1 MPPSM
6 SNELSMPTPL
16 DSPPTGRL
24 TGAIHH
30 YPVRVYY
37 EDTDAGGIVYHAN
50 YLRFAERAR
59 TEMLRCVGFAHNDLI
74 GEHRV
79 MLAVRSLEIDY
90 VQPARLDDALAIVTK
105 ILAVGGASIK
115 LSQLVF
121 HLGAPDRVCSR
132 IRLRLAC
139 IDGNARPARLPEDF
153 LARALALIVKE

>member
-1 MPPSM
+1 MTAS
-6 SNELSMPTPL
+6 L
-16 DSPPTGRL
+16 DPETGTL
-24 TGAIHH
+24 TGPIHH

-74 GEHRV
+74 GAHRV

-90 VQPARLDDALAIVTK
+90 VFPARLDEALVVETK

-115 LSQLVF
+115 LSQLVY
-121 HLGAPDRVCSR
+121 HLDEPESVCSR

-153 LARALALIVKE
+153 LARALGLVVKE

>member
-1 MPPSM
+1 MPVSI
-6 SNELSMPTPL
+6 TPE
-16 DSPPTGRL
+16 TGIL
-24 TGAIHH
+24 TGSIHY
-30 YPVRVYY
+30 YPIRVYY

-59 TEMLRCVGFAHNDLI
+59 TEMLRCVGFAHQQLI
-74 GEHRV
+74 GEHLV

-90 VQPARLDDALAIVTK
+90 VQPARLDDALIVETK

-121 HLGAPDRVCSR
+121 HLGQEEQLCSR

-139 IDGNARPARLPEDF
+139 IDGNARPARLPEAF
-153 LARALALIVKE
+153 LGRATELVIKE